1 MKDMFFKYASD
12 YVAGNPDIK
21 FFKATDETYADF
33 NNFLNARNFDFK
45 SSPEKKLDELK
56 KLLADKNLDGT
67 LSDYIKAIEQ
77 TINSEESAEMQKA
90 KEEIKQSIEE
100 EINKMIVEEKEQIEA
115 TFSSDK
121 ILQEAISIILDSQ
134 RYNSILGIN

>member
-1 MKDMFFKYASD
+1 M
-12 YVAGNPDIK
+12 
-21 FFKATDETYADF
+21 
-33 NNFLNARNFDFK
+33 
-45 SSPEKKLDELK
+45 K

-90 KEEIKQSIEE
+90 KEEIKQSVEE